1 MKFLFLIISLFFGF
15 AATAQDANSML
26 AEASKI
32 EMLPNESLALSRYK
46 DILKI
51 YPQNITALSK
61 SSELCSRIGS
71 RESAGVSQNA
81 WYDAALQYANR
92 AIAFSPRSDQAN
104 VSKAMII
111 GKSSLTKSSKEKIK
125 GAKEIKQLLDIALAT
140 NPKNYLAWHILGR
153 WNYELSNVNS
163 FERAAARVF
172 VTSVP
177 EGSLKNSIICFE
189 NARKLSPD
197 FILNNI
203 ELAKAYYANNQPI
216 KGINLLQEAIKM
228 PVTTEDD
235 PRLKQKAHN
244 LINDWK

>member
-1 MKFLFLIISLFFGF
+1 MKYLFLIFSLFLGF
-15 AATAQDANSML
+15 VSKAQDANNML
-26 AEASKI
+26 VEASKI
-32 EMLPNESLALSRYK
+32 ELQPNESLALALYK
-46 DILKI
+46 DVLKT

-61 SSELCSRIGS
+61 CSELCSRIGS
-71 RESAGVSQNA
+71 RETTGITQNA

-92 AIAFSPRSDQAN
+92 ALSFSPRSDQAN

-125 GAKEIKQLLDIALAT
+125 GAKEIKQLLDVALAT

-163 FERAAARVF
+163 FERAAAKVF
-172 VTSVP
+172 VSSLP
-177 EGSLKNSIICFE
+177 EGSLKSSIICFE
-189 NARKLSPD
+189 NARKLSPE

-203 ELAKAYYANNQPI
+203 ELAKAYYANNQPA

-235 PRLKQKAHN
+235 PRLKEKAHN
-244 LINDWK
+244 LIKDWK